1 MKGPFKLAAPLVAA
15 LAVAACSAGGS
26 SNLPISMQGAPAA
39 THVLPGWLDNAHPAC
54 AGSRVGQAQ
63 CDALVS
69 NAGAQPA
76 VNGLTAANLENAYN
90 LPSKKGGKGQS
101 VYIVDSYDNPNI
113 ASDLATYRSTMG
125 LPKAKFNKYNQ
136 EGQKSNYPQ
145 GNTGWGLEEDLDVQM
160 VSASCPNCTI
170 NLVEANDNSWSNT
183 GAAEQE
189 AVKLGAKIISNSYSG
204 TGASESD
211 YDSKGLTYLASGGDS
226 GYTGGLV
233 DPATFQRVVAVGG
246 TDLTADTNT
255 KRGWTEVVWARAGA
269 GCSLTQEPKP
279 AWQTDTGCKYRTG
292 DDISAVAAVEVAE
305 YDSYGEPGWFEIGGT
320 SVSSPLVAGMYAL
333 AGNAAKQDGGEN
345 LWKAFS
351 KLSITKQEA
360 SKNNFYISQGND
372 GTCNGSYLCTA
383 GTKQYGIYSGPGGW
397 GTPDGVK
404 EL

>member
-1 MKGPFKLAAPLVAA
+1 MKGPFKLAAPLIAA

-26 SNLPISMQGAPAA
+26 SNLPFSSAGGSAA
-39 THVLPGWLDNAHPAC
+39 SKSLPILLSGAHPAC
-54 AGSRVGQAQ
+54 VGSRVGQAQ

-76 VNGLTAANLENAYN
+76 YSGLNAADLESAYN
-90 LPSKKGGKGQS
+90 LPSKTAGKGQS
-101 VYIVDSYDNPNI
+101 VYVVDSYDNPNI

-125 LPKAKFNKYNQ
+125 LPKAKFHKYNQ
-136 EGQKSNYPQ
+136 NGQQSNYPQ
-145 GNTGWGLEEDLDVQM
+145 GNGGWGLEEDLDVEM

-183 GAAEQE
+183 EAAEKE

-204 TGASESD
+204 TGANESA
-211 YDSKGLTYLASGGDS
+211 YESKGVTYLASGGDS
-226 GYTGGLV
+226 GYSGGLV
-233 DPATFQRVVAVGG
+233 DPATYQRVVAVGG
-246 TDLTADTNT
+246 TQLTADTNT

-279 AWQTDTGCKYRTG
+279 SWQTDKGCTYRTG

-305 YDSYGEPGWFEIGGT
+305 YDTYDEGGWFEIGGT

-333 AGNAAKQDGGEN
+333 RGNATKQTGGEN

-351 KLSITKQEA
+351 KLAFAKQEA
-360 SKNNFYISQGND
+360 SKNNYYISTGSD
-372 GTCNGSYLCTA
+372 GSCNGSYLCTA
-383 GTKQYGIYSGPGGW
+383 GTKQYGIYSGPSGW
-397 GTPDGVK
+397 GTPHGVK

>member
-1 MKGPFKLAAPLVAA
+1 VKGPFKLVAPLIAA

-26 SNLPISMQGAPAA
+26 SNLPISAEGAPAA
-39 THVLPGWLDNAHPAC
+39 THVLPGYLTGAHPAC

-63 CDALVS
+63 CDALIS
-69 NAGAQPA
+69 DRGAQPDIS
-76 VNGLTAANLENAYN
+76 GLTAANLEAAYN

-125 LPKAKFNKYNQ
+125 LPKPKFNKYNQ
-136 EGQKSNYPQ
+136 TGQKSNYPPADK
-145 GNTGWGLEEDLDVQM
+145 GWGLEEDLDVEM

-170 NLVEANDNSWSNT
+170 NLVEADDNSWTNT
-183 GAAEQE
+183 EAAEAE

-204 TGASESD
+204 TGATESG
-211 YDSKGLTYLASGGDS
+211 YDSKGLTYLASGGDD

-246 TDLTADTNT
+246 TDLTADTGT
-255 KRGWTEVVWARAGA
+255 KRGWTEVVWSRAGA
-269 GCSLTQEPKP
+269 GCSLTQEAKP

-305 YDSYGEPGWFEIGGT
+305 YDSYEYSGWFLIGGT

-333 AGNAAKQDGGEN
+333 AGNAAKQTGGEN
-345 LWKAFS
+345 LWKAFT
-351 KLSITKQEA
+351 KLTIAKQEA
-360 SKNNFYISQGND
+360 STHNFYISSGSD
-372 GTCNGSYLCTA
+372 GSCNGSYLCTA
-383 GTKQYGIYSGPGGW
+383 GTQQYGIYSGPSGW

>member
-1 MKGPFKLAAPLVAA
+1 MKGPLKLAAPLIAA

-26 SNLPISMQGAPAA
+26 SNLPISTEGGPAA
-39 THVLPGWLDNAHPAC
+39 THVLPGWVMDAHPAC

-69 NAGAQPA
+69 NKGAQP
-76 VNGLTAANLENAYN
+76 NYSGLSAADLEAAYN
-90 LPSKKGGKGQS
+90 LPSKTAGKGQS
-101 VYIVDSYDNPNI
+101 VYVVDSYDNPNI

-125 LPKAKFNKYNQ
+125 LPKAKFHKYNQ
-136 EGQKSNYPQ
+136 NGQQSNYPP
-145 GNTGWGLEEDLDVQM
+145 GDAGWGLEEDLDVEM

-183 GAAEQE
+183 EAAEKE

-204 TGASESD
+204 TGANED
-211 YDSKGLTYLASGGDS
+211 AYDTKGVTYLASGGDN
-226 GYTGGLV
+226 GYSGGLV
-233 DPATFQRVVAVGG
+233 DPATYQRVVAVGG
-246 TDLTADTNT
+246 TDLTADTKS

-269 GCSLTQEPKP
+269 GCSATQEPKP
-279 AWQTDTGCKYRTG
+279 AWQKDKGCKYRTG

-305 YDSYGEPGWFEIGGT
+305 YDTYNEGGWFLIGGT

-333 AGNAAKQDGGEN
+333 AGNATKQTGGEN
-345 LWKAFS
+345 LWKKFS
-351 KLSITKQEA
+351 KLSFTQQEA
-360 SKNNFYISQGND
+360 SKNNFYISTGSD

-383 GTKQYGIYSGPGGW
+383 GTKQFGIYSGPAGW
-397 GTPDGVK
+397 GTPNGVK